1 MYSSKGNHNS
11 QSSILNS
18 QRSPLNSHRTMAHMS
33 LLIANLIF
41 GLGVPIT
48 KLLLDNWVSPLAW
61 MATRCIGAAVIFWA
75 VSLFMPKE
83 KVTPHDLFVIMIG
96 GLIGFLVSQTFTAWA
111 IDYSTPTYVSF
122 IATLTP
128 VMTMAC
134 AALFIS
140 ERISK
145 KGVAGVVIG
154 ILGAMLMVVKNWQNG
169 TGKNDVIGI
178 GFALLSLLT
187 WAVYLIITRS
197 VSARYSAVTQM
208 KWIFLVSSVAIL
220 PFSWGDLAHST
231 LYSRAWQWSGVL
243 EMAYIVVLATVV
255 GFFAIPFASRYLK
268 ATTVSVYTNLQPV
281 VASFVAI
288 ALGQD
293 VLTWDKPVALILV
306 LLSAYLVSNHSE
318 PSAQS
323 SKH

>member
-1 MYSSKGNHNS
+1 MLYYIKMEKNK
-11 QSSILNS
+11 IA
-18 QRSPLNSHRTMAHMS
+18 AHAS
-33 LLIANLIF
+33 LLVANIIF

-48 KLLLDNWVSPLAW
+48 KLLLDNWVSPMAW

-83 KVTPHDLFVIMIG
+83 KVPIKDLFVIMVG

-122 IATLTP
+122 IGTLTP
-128 VMTMAC
+128 VMTMVC
-134 AALFIS
+134 AALFIG
-140 ERISK
+140 ERIS
-145 KGVAGVVIG
+145 GRGLVGVVIG
-154 ILGAMLMVVKNWQNG
+154 IIGAMLMVVMNWQG
-169 TGKNDVIGI
+169 GAGKNDVLGI

-187 WAVYLIITRS
+187 WAIYLIITRK
-197 VSARYSAVTQM
+197 VSAKYSAVTQM

-220 PFSWGDLAHST
+220 PFSWSDLAHST
-231 LYSRAWQWSGVL
+231 LYSSAWQWSGVL

-268 ATTVSVYTNLQPV
+268 ATTVSIYTNLQPIL
-281 VASFVAI
+281 ASFVAI

-293 VLTWDKPVALILV
+293 LLTWDKPVALILV
-306 LLSAYLVSNHSE
+306 LLSAYMVSKRS
-318 PSAQS
+318 
-323 SKH
+323 

>member
-1 MYSSKGNHNS
+1 MLYYIKMEKNK
-11 QSSILNS
+11 IA
-18 QRSPLNSHRTMAHMS
+18 AHAS
-33 LLIANLIF
+33 LLVANIIF

-48 KLLLDNWVSPLAW
+48 KLLLDNWVSPMAW

-83 KVTPHDLFVIMIG
+83 KVPIKDLFVIMTG

-122 IATLTP
+122 IGTLTP
-128 VMTMAC
+128 VMTMVC
-134 AALFIS
+134 AALFIG
-140 ERISK
+140 ERIS
-145 KGVAGVVIG
+145 GRGLVGVVIG
-154 ILGAMLMVVKNWQNG
+154 IIGAMLMVVMNWQG
-169 TGKNDVIGI
+169 GAGKNDVLGI

-187 WAVYLIITRS
+187 WAIYLIITRK
-197 VSARYSAVTQM
+197 VSAKYSAVTQM

-220 PFSWGDLAHST
+220 PFSWSDLAHST
-231 LYSRAWQWSGVL
+231 LYSSAWQWSGVL

-268 ATTVSVYTNLQPV
+268 ATTVSVYTNLQPIL
-281 VASFVAI
+281 ASFVAI

-293 VLTWDKPVALILV
+293 MLTWDKPVALILV
-306 LLSAYLVSNHSE
+306 LLSAYMVSKRS
-318 PSAQS
+318 
-323 SKH
+323 